1 MGWLITVVFPFR
13 GSDCKFSHLL
23 NSWIWKSL
31 WIMLTLISQSST
43 AEIRSSRSALAMH
56 PQNLAFWESF
66 SNLWCRWLLQISF
79 FLYMI
84 TFSTMLPMGC
94 AFDRSV
100 RSVALTPPGYSWG
113 DISSKT
119 PLQSEKKGREYVL
132 QKCKMTSK
140 VLDLSWK
147 PLKTL
152 SLYNL
157 AIYLQMS
164 EAKKKQKQRILSCK
178 TKNMLSKIA
187 NASPC
192 TARWRCWDVFKTV
205 SLDWKQSINCK
216 CKGYKGTGHN
226 HITQL
231 DHSAGAWVCMSLCVL

>member
-56 PQNLAFWESF
+56 PQNLAFWESL

-100 RSVALTPPGYSWG
+100 RSVALT
-113 DISSKT
+113 T
-119 PLQSEKKGREYVL
+119 PWLQLRRH
-132 QKCKMTSK
+132 Q
-140 VLDLSWK
+140 
-147 PLKTL
+147 LK
-152 SLYNL
+152 
-157 AIYLQMS
+157 
-164 EAKKKQKQRILSCK
+164 
-178 TKNMLSKIA
+178 
-187 NASPC
+187 NASSEWEKRKRICPSEVQN
-192 TARWRCWDVFKTV
+192 D
-205 SLDWKQSINCK
+205 L
-216 CKGYKGTGHN
+216 KGIGFILEAFEN
-226 HITQL
+226 
-231 DHSAGAWVCMSLCVL
+231 A